1 MAWQVGGAEELGP
14 GVLLPWLGDRPPWE
28 QGTWNDAPNER
39 QHEEEEEE
47 TKGALFW
54 VWVCASVA

>member
-1 MAWQVGGAEELGP
+1 M
-14 GVLLPWLGDRPPWE
+14 LLPWLGDRPPWE

-47 TKGALFW
+47 TKGVLFW